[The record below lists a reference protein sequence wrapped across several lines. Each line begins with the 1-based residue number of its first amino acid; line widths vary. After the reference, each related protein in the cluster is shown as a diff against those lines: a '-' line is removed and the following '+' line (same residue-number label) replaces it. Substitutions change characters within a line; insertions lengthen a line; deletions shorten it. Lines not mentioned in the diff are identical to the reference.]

1 MADRSLRP
9 GRPGRGPSQRK
20 RGAIL
25 DAARELFLQRGYAGT
40 SMDDVARLASVSK
53 QTVYAHFVDK
63 ARLFGDLIEA
73 DIAGSPTTR
82 HPLVEEMPRTDH
94 LERDLRVFARAHLA
108 EVMQPELLRMRR
120 MLIGEAERFPAL
132 ASAWYEAGPMTSTS
146 MFSRWFEALGARGLL
161 HVPDPLLA
169 AQHFNWLV
177 ISIPLNEAMSVP
189 VDGPLF
195 TRRQLD
201 RYADE
206 GVRVF
211 LSAYGTGGKEL
222 PPQGGRP

>member
-1 MADRSLRP
+1 MPDNPVRP
-9 GRPGRGPSQRK
+9 KRPWRGPSQRK
-20 RGAIL
+20 RSAIL
-25 DAARELFLQRGYAGT
+25 DAARELFLQRGYTGT

-73 DIAGSPTTR
+73 DIAESPTTR
-82 HPLVEEMPRTDH
+82 HPLVEAMPHTDD
-94 LERDLRVFARAHLA
+94 LKRDLRAFARAHLT
-108 EVMQPELLRMRR
+108 EVMQPRLLRMRR

-146 MFSRWFEALGARGLL
+146 MFARWFEVLDERGLL
-161 HVPDPLLA
+161 RAPDPLLA

-177 ISIPLNEAMSVP
+177 ISIPLNKAMSVP
-189 VDGPLF
+189 LDGPLF

-211 LSAYGTGGKEL
+211 LSAYGTDI
-222 PPQGGRP
+222 